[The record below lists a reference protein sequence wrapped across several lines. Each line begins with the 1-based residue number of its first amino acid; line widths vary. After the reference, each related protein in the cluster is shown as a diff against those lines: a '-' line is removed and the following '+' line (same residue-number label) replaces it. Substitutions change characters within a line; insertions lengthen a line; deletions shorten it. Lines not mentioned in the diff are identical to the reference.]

1 MTAPRV
7 EFVITEHPP
16 AITPARERH
25 YEELR
30 QRLEEFAGVAVGRRR
45 YDDPVEFKDAAA
57 VVLSGSFEPWSVHS
71 PGALA
76 SLGERLGRY
85 AGPVLGI
92 CAGMQLQV
100 LFAGG
105 TVAPRAQPEVGFAPV
120 ELLREDPLLEGLGPA
135 PVVYMHHA
143 EDVTAVPEEVV
154 VLARSRGCAVEA
166 IAAPDRRWWGT
177 QFHPECFS
185 GEHPEGARVLSNF
198 FALAGLGERREA
210 GSAEAARR
218 TAGGLV
224 AASAADAASAG

>member
-1 MTAPRV
+1 VHVRV
-7 EFVITEHPP
+7 DFVVTEHPSFLD
-16 AITPARERH
+16 AERARR
-25 YEELR
+25 YEEIRDALSALAGLSVETVHY
-30 QRLEEFAGVAVGRRR
+30 LEAGTFG
-45 YDDPVEFKDAAA
+45 PGP
-57 VVLSGSFEPWSVHS
+57 VVLSGSSAPWAAHD
-71 PGALA
+71 PAELD
-76 SLGERLGRY
+76 RLGK
-85 AGPVLGI
+85 AVLAADAPVLGI